1 MKKAVLNTKKSKKVK
16 GGAVEASNIK
26 DFVESS
32 YKNNKEA
39 KENIGDYKLDKQ
51 LSTRESKVYHD
62 PKSNK
67 TVVANRG
74 TKGSKDWANNA
85 LYGADVLTGN
95 LFHFYDKS
103 DRMKKAEKVQEDAI
117 KKYGKVDTNVGHS
130 QSGII
135 TRKLNDKNKTGEIIN
150 INPASFYEKPKK
162 NEHNYRST
170 FDPVS
175 YFSRGATTVKDYTI
189 NPLKAHS
196 TSFLNKL
203 NPKKMLGGSRWS
215 DHVKAFMKQ
224 ENIAKYREA
233 LKHPQLR
240 QEYVSEKDDDPAGY
254 REKMKQKRLK
264 KKMEQQQK
272 EAYYAEELQKS
283 IKKKAEETARR
294 FRKEGPNSY
303 ALFNTIMGRYEKKP
317 NRDKFKE
324 HFKKYDPELYN
335 KIFYKEKK

>member
-1 MKKAVLNTKKSKKVK
+1 MSKSNLVLHAVVFKKEHFKDKSEGLKEAHKLFPKEKLKKFVRETDKSFRFRVVPKTKFEKTTFVSKKISPHTTLVFGKLKVK
-16 GGAVEASNIK
+16 GGAVEASQVK

-62 PKSNK
+62 PKTNK

-103 DRMKKAEKVQEDAI
+103 DRMKKAEKVQEEAI
-117 KKYGKVDTNVGHS
+117 KKYGKVDSNIGHS

-175 YFSRGATTVKDYTI
+175 YFSRGATTIKDYTI

-196 TSFLNKL
+196 TSF
-203 NPKKMLGGSRWS
+203 
-215 DHVKAFMKQ
+215 
-224 ENIAKYREA
+224 
-233 LKHPQLR
+233 
-240 QEYVSEKDDDPAGY
+240 
-254 REKMKQKRLK
+254 
-264 KKMEQQQK
+264 
-272 EAYYAEELQKS
+272 
-283 IKKKAEETARR
+283 
-294 FRKEGPNSY
+294 
-303 ALFNTIMGRYEKKP
+303 
-317 NRDKFKE
+317 
-324 HFKKYDPELYN
+324 
-335 KIFYKEKK
+335 